1 MKMIVVVSDGS
12 GRFQCGLVR
21 NPDLFRRDIAKAT
34 GAAAVVWAGLP
45 VLATDACAMVTTIER
60 CVLPRFA
67 ARPSLQHEP
76 AFVLAMGWV
85 VAGRPLVHTAWRRAC
100 RLFRNAV
107 SIIPGLPT
115 QRRTVTNGKAGE
127 GA

>member
-1 MKMIVVVSDGS
+1 MKMMVVVADGS

-34 GAAAVVWAGLP
+34 GAAAVVWAGVP

-60 CVLPRFA
+60 DVLPRFA
-67 ARPSLQHEP
+67 ARPTLQHEL
-76 AFVLAMGWV
+76 AFVIAMGWV
-85 VAGRPLVHTAWRRAC
+85 FAGRPLVQAVWRRAF

-107 SIIPGLPT
+107 SVIPGLPT
-115 QRRTVTNGKAGE
+115 QRRTVSNGKAGE
-127 GA
+127 RA

>member
-1 MKMIVVVSDGS
+1 MKMIVVVADGA
-12 GRFQCGLVR
+12 GKFQCGLVR

-45 VLATDACAMVTTIER
+45 VLSTDACSMVTAIER
-60 CVLPRFA
+60 DVLPRFV

-85 VAGRPLVHTAWRRAC
+85 FAGRPLVHTAWRRAC

-107 SIIPGLPT
+107 SVIPGLPA
-115 QRRTVTNGKAGE
+115 QGRTVTNEKAGE
-127 GA
+127 RA